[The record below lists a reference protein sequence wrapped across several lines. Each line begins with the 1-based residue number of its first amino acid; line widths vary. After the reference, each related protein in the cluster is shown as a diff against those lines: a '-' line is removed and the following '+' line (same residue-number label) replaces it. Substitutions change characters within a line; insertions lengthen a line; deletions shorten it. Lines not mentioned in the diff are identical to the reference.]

1 MTNELDEMLQEA
13 QDDAEKKESEKKA
26 LLDAIKGED
35 HVNLWEHG
43 WVRIA
48 RRGRGD
54 DKSVMFYV
62 VGPDNQKQQYEIPP
76 GVESMTLFN
85 FLNKFYKAHSTRVK

>member
-35 HVNLWEHG
+35 HVDLWKHG

-48 RRGRGD
+48 RRGIGD
-54 DKSVMFYV
+54 DKSVLFYV
-62 VGPDNQKQQYEIPP
+62 KGPDGQSQKYEIHA
-76 GVESMTLFN
+76 GVQAMTLFN
-85 FLNKFYKAHSTRVK
+85 FLDKFYKTHSTRVA